1 MSLKTNVFE
10 QFGNPNGALGSLV
23 GHVMAAK
30 GDNRKRGRWTVDLLE
45 LDPTDRVLELGYG
58 PGVVTGWLCDE
69 VPEGQVVGVDR
80 SATMRDQAVRRNRS
94 HVASGRLDLRVGDA
108 EQLPADLGPFDA
120 ACGMNVWQFWQDP
133 EATLAGIG
141 ATLRPGGR
149 IAITYL
155 QPTSGAVAGDGAEQ
169 QITEQL
175 SRAGFVDVHSERL
188 AIGAK
193 EAICVLA
200 PTVG

>member
-10 QFGNPNGALGSLV
+10 QFGNPNGTLGSLV

-155 QPTSGAVAGDGAEQ
+155 QPTSGAQTGDDAEAE
-169 QITEQL
+169 ITGQL
-175 SRAGFVDVHSERL
+175 RGAGFVDVRAEQL
-188 AIGAK
+188 AIGTKQAVCGLGRVA
-193 EAICVLA
+193 E
-200 PTVG
+200 